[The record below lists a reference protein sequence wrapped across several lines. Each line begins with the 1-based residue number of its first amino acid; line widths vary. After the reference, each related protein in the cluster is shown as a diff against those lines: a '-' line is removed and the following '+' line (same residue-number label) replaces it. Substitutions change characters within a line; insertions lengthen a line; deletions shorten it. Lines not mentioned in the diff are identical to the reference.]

1 MDLKRLT
8 QIVALAEHK
17 SFARAA
23 EHLRISQPAL
33 SRSIQAAE
41 EEFGLRLFDRGGVN
55 VTPTPSG
62 EFLIDRARRLVFE
75 GRCLQRDMDLL
86 REKKLGNVAF
96 GVGPYPAATFLVK
109 VLTELRQTCPGI
121 QTEVVVGN
129 AEGLLKHL
137 KDERIEFFV
146 GVTHELDPDPDL
158 QIRFLGYARPKAL
171 VRAGHPLS
179 QQPGITLKDAWN
191 YGVASVRIPS
201 YVSEV
206 LADMMGLP
214 AGSPLPVA
222 IQCES
227 IETLKKVTLN
237 SDLVLVAPRES
248 VTSELASGELQE
260 LTVMELPDRIADIN
274 IVSLRGRSFSPV
286 GEWIVRRM
294 PSLIAS
300 Q

>member
-62 EFLIDRARRLVFE
+62 EFLVERARQLVFE

-86 REKKLGNVAF
+86 REKKLGHVAF

-109 VLTELRQTCPGI
+109 VLTELRQTYPGI

-129 AEGLLKHL
+129 AEWLLKHL
-137 KDERIEFFV
+137 KEESIEFFV
-146 GVTHELDPDPDL
+146 GVTHDLDPDPHL
-158 QIRFLGYARPKAL
+158 QIRFLGYARPRAL

-179 QQPGITLKDAWN
+179 QLPDLTLRDAWS
-191 YGVASVRIPS
+191 YGVASVRIPPYIS
-201 YVSEV
+201 QV
-206 LADMMGLP
+206 LVEMLGMP
-214 AGSPLPVA
+214 AGSPLPIA

-227 IETLKKVTLN
+227 IETLKKVTLT
-237 SDLVLVAPRES
+237 SDLVLVAPRDS
-248 VTSELASGELQE
+248 VTSELACGELLE
-260 LTVMELPDRIADIN
+260 LNVMELPDKIADIN
-274 IVSLRGRSFSPV
+274 IVSLRGRSFSPI